1 VKTPKALII
10 TNFIILI
17 TFLLPTF
24 YLIWRFLTFTR
35 SYVSFFRSWNVF
47 DLLLNTMLLFI
58 FVVISSLILGLL
70 ISIIL
75 VRFNIPGSK
84 ILFTLSV
91 LPLVIPSYIGALT
104 YVSAFSPKG
113 LFVQLFSSFGINEI
127 AGIDGFFGSWLVLT
141 LFTYPY
147 VVLICS
153 SALRNL
159 DSTVE
164 DAARSLGKNRFNVY
178 TQVVIPRLKKP
189 IIFSGLLVGLYVISD
204 FGAVSLMRYSTLTK
218 AIYSYYEF
226 NINGDPVIFYSS
238 ILIVLALLISFI
250 QRGSEE
256 ARSAKVSGTPK
267 ISEKTNLSPRSK
279 VLIYTF
285 LSLVIFSG
293 LILPISVLSYWL
305 IRGLSAGNSVRAVFG
320 GVIGSLSVSLLAAL
334 FSVIVST
341 PIIIMVSQYR
351 SKFGNVLERIML
363 ALYGLPHISVGV
375 AILFITIKIFP
386 SIYQSFTA
394 LIISYLIVFLPQAIG
409 AGQASME
416 QVKSNYL
423 DASAGLGMSKLKSF
437 YRITLPLIYRGL
449 FAGGAL
455 VFLSTMKELPQTLLL
470 RPTGLNT
477 MAIDIWSYAS
487 EGLFTQAAFSSF
499 ILLAISAIPTYILS
513 TRNLTT

>member
-1 VKTPKALII
+1 MKTPKALII

-24 YLIWRFLTFTR
+24 YLIWRFLTFTK

-113 LFVQLFSSFGINEI
+113 LFVQLFSSLGINEI

-147 VVLICS
+147 VLLICS

-285 LSLVIFSG
+285 LSLIIFSG
-293 LILPISVLSYWL
+293 LVLPISVLSYWL

-320 GVIGSLSVSLLAAL
+320 GVVGSLSVSLLAAL
-334 FSVIVST
+334 FSVVVST

-351 SKFGNVLERIML
+351 SKFGNILERIML

-386 SIYQSFTA
+386 AIYQSFTA

-416 QVKSNYL
+416 QVKLSYL
-423 DASAGLGMSKLKSF
+423 DASAGLGLSKLKSF

>member
-1 VKTPKALII
+1 MKTPKALII
-10 TNFIILI
+10 TNFIILV

-24 YLIWRFLTFTR
+24 YLIWRFLTFSR

-256 ARSAKVSGTPK
+256 ARSSKVSGTPK

-320 GVIGSLSVSLLAAL
+320 GVVGSLSVSLLAAL

>member
-1 VKTPKALII
+1 MKTPKALII

-24 YLIWRFLTFTR
+24 YLIWRFLTFTK

-113 LFVQLFSSFGINEI
+113 LFVQLFSSLGINEI

-147 VVLICS
+147 VLLICS

-320 GVIGSLSVSLLAAL
+320 GVVGSLSVSLLAAL

-423 DASAGLGMSKLKSF
+423 DASSGLGMSKLKSF

-513 TRNLTT
+513 TRNLTK

>member
-1 VKTPKALII
+1 MKTPKALII

-24 YLIWRFLTFTR
+24 YLVWRFLTFTR

-58 FVVISSLILGLL
+58 FVVISSLILGLS

-113 LFVQLFSSFGINEI
+113 LFVQLFSSLGINEI

-147 VVLICS
+147 VLLICS

-320 GVIGSLSVSLLAAL
+320 GVVGSLSVSLLAAL

-423 DASAGLGMSKLKSF
+423 DASSGLGMSKLKSF

>member
-1 VKTPKALII
+1 MKTPKALII

-320 GVIGSLSVSLLAAL
+320 GVVGSLSVSLLAAL

-363 ALYGLPHISVGV
+363 ALYGLPNISVGV

>member
-1 VKTPKALII
+1 
-10 TNFIILI
+10 
-17 TFLLPTF
+17 
-24 YLIWRFLTFTR
+24 
-35 SYVSFFRSWNVF
+35 
-47 DLLLNTMLLFI
+47 MLLFI

-113 LFVQLFSSFGINEI
+113 LFVQLFSSLGINEI

-178 TQVVIPRLKKP
+178 TQVVVPRLKKP

-320 GVIGSLSVSLLAAL
+320 GVVGSLSVSLLAAL

>member
-1 VKTPKALII
+1 MKTPKSLLGI
-10 TNFIILI
+10 NLIILI

-24 YLIWRFLTFTR
+24 YLIWRFFTFSR
-35 SYVSFFRSWNVF
+35 SYTSFFKSWNVF
-47 DLLLNTMLLFI
+47 DLLLNTMILFI
-58 FVVISSLILGLL
+58 FVVISSLFVGLL
-70 ISIIL
+70 ISIIT
-75 VRFNIPGSK
+75 VRFNIRGSK

-104 YVSAFSPKG
+104 YVSAFSPRG
-113 LFVQLFSSFGINEI
+113 LFVQLFSNLGLKEI
-127 AGIDGFFGSWLVLT
+127 AGLDGFLGSWIVLT

-164 DAARSLGKNRFNVY
+164 DAARSLGKNKLSVY

-204 FGAVSLMRYSTLTK
+204 FGAVSLMRYSTVTK

-226 NINGDPVIFYSS
+226 KIDGDPVIFYSS
-238 ILIVLALLISFI
+238 ILIVMALIISLI

-256 ARSAKVSGTPK
+256 SRSAKVSGIPK
-267 ISEKTNLSPRSK
+267 ISEKVNLSRKSK
-279 VLIYTF
+279 VLIYSF
-285 LSLVIFSG
+285 MSLIIFSG
-293 LILPISVLSYWL
+293 LVLPISVLSYWL
-305 IRGLSAGNSVRAVFG
+305 IRGLAAGNSVRAVFG
-320 GVIGSLSVSLLAAL
+320 GVVGSLSVSLLAAL

-351 SKFGNVLERIML
+351 SKFGNILERIML

-416 QVKSNYL
+416 QVKLTYL
-423 DASAGLGMSKLKSF
+423 DASAGLGMSKIQTF

-470 RPTGLNT
+470 RPTGLST
-477 MAIDIWSYAS
+477 MSVDIWSYAS

-513 TRNLTT
+513 TRNLTK

>member
-1 VKTPKALII
+1 MKTPKALII

-24 YLIWRFLTFTR
+24 YLIWRFLTFTK
-35 SYVSFFRSWNVF
+35 SYVSFFRSWNVC
-47 DLLLNTMLLFI
+47 DLLLNTILLFI

-113 LFVQLFSSFGINEI
+113 LFVQLFSSLGINEI

-147 VVLICS
+147 VLLICS

-320 GVIGSLSVSLLAAL
+320 GVVGSLSVSLLAAL

-423 DASAGLGMSKLKSF
+423 DASSGLGMSKLKSF

>member
-1 VKTPKALII
+1 MKTPKALII

-24 YLIWRFLTFTR
+24 YLIWRFLTFTK

-47 DLLLNTMLLFI
+47 DLLLNTILLFI

-113 LFVQLFSSFGINEI
+113 LFVQLFSSLGINEI

-147 VVLICS
+147 VLLICS

-285 LSLVIFSG
+285 LSLIIFSG
-293 LILPISVLSYWL
+293 LVLPISVLSYWL

-320 GVIGSLSVSLLAAL
+320 GVVGSLSVSLLAAL
-334 FSVIVST
+334 FSVVVST

-351 SKFGNVLERIML
+351 SKFGNILERIML

-386 SIYQSFTA
+386 AIYQSFTA

-416 QVKSNYL
+416 QVKLSYL
-423 DASAGLGMSKLKSF
+423 DASAGLGLSKLKSF

>member
-24 YLIWRFLTFTR
+24 YLIWRFLTFTK

-47 DLLLNTMLLFI
+47 DLLLNTILLFI

-104 YVSAFSPKG
+104 YVLAFSPKG
-113 LFVQLFSSFGINEI
+113 LFVQLFSSLGINEI

-147 VVLICS
+147 VLLICS

-320 GVIGSLSVSLLAAL
+320 GVVGSLSVSLLAAL

-423 DASAGLGMSKLKSF
+423 DASSGLGMSKLKSF

>member
-1 VKTPKALII
+1 MKTPKALII

-24 YLIWRFLTFTR
+24 YLVWRFLTFTR

-47 DLLLNTMLLFI
+47 DLLLNTILLFI

-113 LFVQLFSSFGINEI
+113 LFVQLFSSLGINEI

-147 VVLICS
+147 VLLICS

-320 GVIGSLSVSLLAAL
+320 GVVGSLSVSLLAAL

-423 DASAGLGMSKLKSF
+423 DASSGLGMSKLKSF